1 MGFTVREPSGGGSNP
16 VSQGLHQAVAFML
29 YDLGTHFSEKFGKST
44 HKMLIGWEVPSERI
58 EVERDGQKVSLPK
71 MISARF
77 TASLHEKAQLRKT
90 LESWR
95 GRGFTKEELA
105 GFDVRSILKA
115 NCMVNVIHNT
125 KDGKTYANVAGVVQL
140 PKGMNRLEP
149 ENPIRYFSFEEHL
162 DSIPDGTPDWIK
174 DIIKASEEWQGMNDG
189 GIDERNNSMGSS
201 YEDGD
206 PGPQTDDIP
215 F

>member
-1 MGFTVREPSGGGSNP
+1 MGLTVKKPEGSGGNP

-29 YDLGTHFSEKFGKST
+29 YDLGTHYNEKFGKSA
-44 HKMLIGWEVPSERI
+44 HKILIGWEVPSERI
-58 EVERDGQKVSLPK
+58 EVERDGQKVDMPK
-71 MISARF
+71 MISSKF

-95 GRGFTKEELA
+95 GRNFTKEELA
-105 GFDVRSILKA
+105 GFNMQSILKA
-115 NCMVNVIHNT
+115 NCMLNVIHNQ
-125 KDGKTYANVAGVVQL
+125 KDGKNYANVAGVVQL
-140 PKGMNRLEP
+140 PKGMKRLEP

-189 GIDERNNSMGSS
+189 GIDERNNSVGSS
-201 YEDGD
+201 FEDGD
-206 PGPQTDDIP
+206 PGPADDDIP

>member
-1 MGFTVREPSGGGSNP
+1 MGLTVKEPSGGGSNP

-29 YDLGTHFSEKFGKST
+29 YDLGTHYSEKFGKST
-44 HKMLIGWEVPSERI
+44 HKLLIGWEVPSERI
-58 EVERDGQKVSLPK
+58 EVERDGEKVDLPK

-105 GFDVRSILKA
+105 GFNMQSILKA
-115 NCMVNVIHNT
+115 NCMVNVIHNP
-125 KDGKTYANVAGVVQL
+125 KDGKTYANVANVVPL
-140 PKGMNRLEP
+140 LKGMKKLEP

-162 DSIPDGTPDWIK
+162 DSIPEGTPDWIK
-174 DIIKASEEWQGMNDG
+174 DIIKASEEWQSMNDG
-189 GIDERNNSMGSS
+189 GIDEQRHSTGSQ
-201 YEDGD
+201 YDAGE
-206 PGPQTDDIP
+206 PGPQEDQIP